1 MPINT
6 GVSLLYTMIFKTF
19 AALAAVSMLGVAAHA
34 EPQGLGNELE
44 DGFYIYT
51 EVESDWTGNE
61 YDGSSINTRV
71 GYERDLSETTE
82 VYIELGPAIGLEN
95 GADADTRLEVEV
107 GGDVALTESLELYG
121 EVEMRTGPLNDY
133 GTKIGLQYNF

>member
-1 MPINT
+1 MSMMVHLSILVLVMKESSPR
-6 GVSLLYTMIFKTF
+6 
-19 AALAAVSMLGVAAHA
+19 AL
-34 EPQGLGNELE
+34 
-44 DGFYIYT
+44 
-51 EVESDWTGNE
+51 
-61 YDGSSINTRV
+61 
-71 GYERDLSETTE
+71 E
-82 VYIELGPAIGLEN
+82 VYVELGPAIGLEN